1 MSKTTKIFA
10 GIAVAVIIICLMMI
24 GSYFRRSSVQ
34 RAAKDFKAEYL
45 GGLKRKVTLYSN
57 DGKILKEYRGR
68 IDLTNSENELQFEL
82 NGKRIIIHGGIAVV
96 EEE

>member
-1 MSKTTKIFA
+1 MSKTTKIIA
-10 GIAVAVIIICLMMI
+10 GIAVALVLLLVMMI

-34 RAAKDFKAEYL
+34 RAAKDLKAEYL
-45 GGLKRKVTLYSN
+45 GGLKRKVTLYSY
-57 DGKILKEYRGR
+57 DGKVLKEYRGR

>member
-1 MSKTTKIFA
+1 MNRIGKIIA
-10 GIAVAVIIICLMMI
+10 GVVIVVVIILMF
-24 GSYFRRSSVQ
+24 GLASYLRRSSVQ
-34 RAAKDFKAEYL
+34 RAAKDFKAEYM
-45 GGLKRKVTLYSN
+45 GGLKRKVTLYSY

-68 IDLTNSENELQFEL
+68 IDLTDSENELQFEL